1 MGDMTLTTP
10 LSGIIF
16 HQQADMANIII
27 YTKFEASLCTCHEDM
42 KSRAKCKKWGD
53 LGHLGVT

>member
-16 HQQADMANIII
+16 HQQANMANIII

-42 KSRAKCKKWGD
+42 KSRAKCKKMG
-53 LGHLGVT
+53 